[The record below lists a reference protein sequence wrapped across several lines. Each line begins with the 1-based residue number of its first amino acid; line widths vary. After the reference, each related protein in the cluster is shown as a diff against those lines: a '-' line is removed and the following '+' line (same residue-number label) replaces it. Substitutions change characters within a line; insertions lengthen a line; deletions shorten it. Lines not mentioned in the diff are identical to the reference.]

1 MAAALVSHATRITFC
16 DAEPVLEKKVNDFS
30 SADAT
35 PRGSTKSVPVFTAG
49 MQPDAEG
56 DYYGHFPKRQLWQP
70 KVEYPL
76 WDNNWDNRE
85 PPSTGDEKKDRQ
97 RARHIRKTGVTR
109 HVILIRHG
117 QYDETHKVR
126 DRGWFRCLR
135 FLV

>member
-1 MAAALVSHATRITFC
+1 MAAALVSQATRMTFC
-16 DAEPVLEKKVNDFS
+16 DAEPALEKKAHDS
-30 SADAT
+30 SSTDAT
-35 PRGSTKSVPVFTAG
+35 PSSTKTVPVFTGVG
-49 MQPDAEG
+49 MRADAEG
-56 DYYGHFPKRQLWQP
+56 DYYGFFPKRQLWQP

-76 WDNNWDNRE
+76 WDNNWDGRE
-85 PPSTGDEKKDRQ
+85 LPSTGVKEEDRQ

-126 DRGWFRCLR
+126 DRGCFRRLC